1 MFGAVFGDKYTRDDY
16 GAIMNYARI
25 IPPAPKTNYVN
36 IAGGNSSLDLT
47 EALGGIAYEDGS
59 IEFKFTLFS
68 QEALARMKNDI
79 HGRHMDII
87 LEREPDFC
95 YNGRISCTKEAQDG
109 RLYELCLTAQVYPYK
124 FERMEV
130 IHTETVDGKEKEIL
144 LQNDTMPVMPTIV
157 VEGNVCATHE
167 GTKYRMETGEYQ
179 DPDFIL
185 HEGDNR
191 IKISGKGSIKLAYR
205 RGRII

>member
-1 MFGAVFGDKYTRDDY
+1 MLFRS
-16 GAIMNYARI
+16 
-25 IPPAPKTNYVN
+25 
-36 IAGGNSSLDLT
+36 GGNSSLDLT